1 MAESHFLFK
10 AGNFAAPR
18 GAIRSG
24 PETHSANRKCLKIL
38 IPAFR
43 ESGAVGGMCI
53 PNCACRRRQTFCVR
67 IIDLVGTSL
76 SASVVL
82 HRLQPPSPPIF
93 ISNASEDIGP
103 LFMTTEIYTCATRL
117 SARVAQKDG
126 SLVQLPSR
134 VPTIKI
140 LAPFGASNI
149 SNNFDPIS
157 PALFCRVAAAL
168 TDKNG
173 AAKQDFSQPT
183 AYLSQP
189 VA

>member
-10 AGNFAAPR
+10 VGNFVAPR

-24 PETHSANRKCLKIL
+24 PETHSANRKCLNIL

-43 ESGAVGGMCI
+43 EFGAVGSMCI

-76 SASVVL
+76 GASVVL
-82 HRLQPPSPPIF
+82 HWLQPPSPPIS

-117 SARVAQKDG
+117 SARVAQRMDLLCN
-126 SLVQLPSR
+126 SHLVCQLSR
-134 VPTIKI
+134 FWPPLVRPIFPTISTQFRRESFAVW
-140 LAPFGASNI
+140 LP
-149 SNNFDPIS
+149 
-157 PALFCRVAAAL
+157 R
-168 TDKNG
+168 
-173 AAKQDFSQPT
+173 
-183 AYLSQP
+183 
-189 VA
+189 